1 MATEMK
7 DKCSK
12 CTCNCHCRE
21 ALHADVYG
29 MCPCSDCKCDNP
41 KNNDDGEC
49 LSCQ

>member
-1 MATEMK
+1 MATETK

-12 CTCNCHCRE
+12 CNCNCHCRE

-29 MCPCSDCKCDNP
+29 MCPCSDCNCKNP
-41 KNNDDGEC
+41 KNHDDGEC